1 MLVTMAA
8 LWGAGLAL
16 YLTHH
21 TMLRLSRLGA
31 CLLRPRRRSRPLDRR
46 MARSRQE
53 QRLARPQLRLVPL
66 RLAPAN
72 PNGGSHSRSLR
83 RQ

>member
-21 TMLRLSRLGA
+21 TMLRLGRLGA
-31 CLLRPRRRSRPLDRR
+31 CLLRPQHRSRPLDRR
-46 MARSRQE
+46 MALSQVRRSRE
-53 QRLARPQLRLVPL
+53 RPQPRLVPL